1 MSRVQEVDALRSFA
15 LFGIAVSNFPILAK
29 SVDAL
34 MAMPETWADTLTL
47 VALEMFVSGKFF
59 VLFSFLFGW
68 GMGEQLASAERQ
80 GINPRGPF
88 LRRLAGLCALGI
100 AHALLVFQGDIL
112 VLYSLLGLVLWSVRG
127 ASPRRLLQ
135 LAAGGVALALPGYLL
150 LGYGIAEELAHVPPP
165 QQPSG
170 FTGGFI
176 DAVVQRAQ
184 EWPVAF
190 GFVLLFNG
198 PLALSAFFAG
208 LAAHRLQL
216 FQPGNPLWTR
226 LSRAVPWLL
235 AIGLI
240 ANVLHVASYGAML
253 DAEGP
258 EWASIAGF
266 ALLTVGAPTLGG
278 VYMWSVVE
286 ACRRW
291 SIPRWFTTPG
301 SMSGSVYVGQGI
313 LGGLLFYGYGA
324 GLYNQLSDSGIAMAA
339 VGVTLTLFAFANIW
353 ARWLGQGPLERIL
366 RAITRWGRSSARA

>member
-15 LFGIAVSNFPILAK
+15 LVGIAVSNFPILAK

-47 VALEMFVSGKFF
+47 VAIEVFVSGKFF

-88 LRRLAGLCALGI
+88 LRRLAGLCGLGI
-100 AHALLVFQGDIL
+100 LHALLVFQGDIL
-112 VLYSLLGLVLWSVRG
+112 VLYSLLGLVLWSARG

-150 LGYGIAEELAHVPPP
+150 LGYGIAEELAHVPVAT
-165 QQPSG
+165 QPSG
-170 FTGGFI
+170 FTGGFL
-176 DAVVQRAQ
+176 DAIGQRAR
-184 EWPVAF
+184 EWPLAL

-208 LAAHRLQL
+208 LASHRLQL
-216 FQPGNPLWTR
+216 FHRGNPLWSR
-226 LSRAVPWLL
+226 LTRAVPWLL

-240 ANVLHVASYGAML
+240 TNILHAASYGAML
-253 DAEGP
+253 DAQRP
-258 EWASIAGF
+258 LWAPLVGF
-266 ALLTVGAPTLGG
+266 ALLTVGAPTLGA
-278 VYMWSVVE
+278 VYLWSVVE
-286 ACRRW
+286 AARRW
-291 SIPRWFTTPG
+291 SIPHWLTTPG

-313 LGGLLFYGYGA
+313 LGGLIFYGYGA
-324 GLYNQLSDSGIAMAA
+324 GQYNQLSDYEIAASA
-339 VGVTLTLFAFANIW
+339 LAVTLVLFVGATLW
-353 ARWLGQGPLERIL
+353 ARWLGQGPLERVL
-366 RAITRWGRSSARA
+366 RAITRWDRTSSRA

>member
-47 VALEMFVSGKFF
+47 GALEMFVSGKFF

-88 LRRLAGLCALGI
+88 LRRLAGLGALGI

-150 LGYGIAEELAHVPPP
+150 LGYGIAEELAHMPPP

-176 DAVVQRAQ
+176 DAVAQRAQ
-184 EWPVAF
+184 EWPIAF

-208 LAAHRLQL
+208 LASHRLQL
-216 FQPGNPLWTR
+216 FHRGNPSWTR
-226 LSRAVPWLL
+226 LTRVVPWLL
-235 AIGLI
+235 AVGLI
-240 ANVLHVASYGAML
+240 SNVLHVASYEAML
-253 DAEGP
+253 DADGP
-258 EWASIAGF
+258 EWVSIAGF

-278 VYMWSVVE
+278 VYLWSVVE

-291 SIPRWFTTPG
+291 SIPNWLTTPG

-324 GLYNQLSDSGIAMAA
+324 GLYNRLSDLAIAMAA

-366 RAITRWGRSSARA
+366 RAITRWGRPSTRA